1 MKRTLL
7 AITLLAAGPA
17 FAGDIDPIGLERQ
30 PVAAVSRAQVL
41 AELAAAQA
49 ADELARGELGG
60 KVASATSSKSRGQV
74 VAETRAAIEQ
84 GLVAQGEIG
93 DL

>member
-1 MKRTLL
+1 MKRTVL
-7 AITLLAAGPA
+7 AIALLAAGPA
-17 FAGDIDPIGLERQ
+17 FAGDIDPIGLESRT
-30 PVAAVSRAQVL
+30 AATASRAQVL

-49 ADELARGELGG
+49 ADELARGELGV
-60 KVASATSSKSRGQV
+60 KAAPAPSSKSRAQV